1 MGWKLLAFVVV
12 LLVLLRFWPMLW
24 SELTTAWAGGYKGR
38 FAVSLGIFAVIVVA
52 TLVTISLAFREGL
65 AVAGLDG

>member
-24 SELTTAWAGGYKGR
+24 SELSTAWAGGYKGR
-38 FAVSLGIFAVIVVA
+38 FVVSLGFFAVVVAA

-65 AVAGLDG
+65 VVAGLDG